1 MAAMEDVK
9 CHHAPGH
16 TMNQVENTTFVARVV
31 VLLTFRRL
39 ICLTF
44 ITEVEMVVAVAAEE
58 EVEEVVVAAAA
69 VVEEEEVVEAVA
81 EVVEATTK

>member
-1 MAAMEDVK
+1 MEDVK

-44 ITEVEMVVAVAAEE
+44 ITEVEMVAAVAAVAAVAVAA
-58 EVEEVVVAAAA
+58 VRINNICFQH
-69 VVEEEEVVEAVA
+69 
-81 EVVEATTK
+81 K